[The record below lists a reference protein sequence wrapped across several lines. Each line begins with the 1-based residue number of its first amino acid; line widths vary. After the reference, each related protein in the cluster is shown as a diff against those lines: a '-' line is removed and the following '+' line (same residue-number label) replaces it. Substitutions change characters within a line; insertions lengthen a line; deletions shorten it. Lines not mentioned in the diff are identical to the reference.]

1 MQDSTVQVAGGNFSG
16 QLGVKGIELASEF
29 IRLGLKCNF
38 VACGAVHTLLVDLNG
53 NLYATGGN
61 SCGQLGLGDYE
72 DRFEP
77 SRVKE
82 INEVALARCGEEF
95 SVVITSTSK
104 VFTFGD

>member
-1 MQDSTVQVAGGNFSG
+1 MQDSTVLVAGGNFSG
-16 QLGVKGIELASEF
+16 QLGVKGLEQTSEF
-29 IRLGLKCNF
+29 IRLAVKCNF

-53 NLYATGGN
+53 NLHATGGN

-77 SRVKE
+77 VRVKE
-82 INEVALARCGEEF
+82 ISDVALARCGEEF

-104 VFTFGD
+104 VFTFGN